1 MLFVMQWPGKLVNV
15 LKQHPGTTTERR
27 SDASDH
33 AESLAFQIWK
43 SLERR
48 LSELTAFAHRPV
60 SIRPRSQEDD
70 THFEMMWQ
78 ANGRD
83 VYRFSAW

>member
-1 MLFVMQWPGKLVNV
+1 VNV
-15 LKQHPGTTTERR
+15 LKQHPGTTAERR

-48 LSELTAFAHRPV
+48 LNELTAFEHRPV
-60 SIRPRSQEDD
+60 AIRPRSQEE
-70 THFEMMWQ
+70 HFELMWD
-78 ANGRD
+78 ATGRN
-83 VYRFSAW
+83 VYRFSVW